1 MRTPRSLWSLIAVSV
16 VCCVTIPVLARAD
29 ATREPELFS
38 PPHSAAAPIAYRVDE
53 HGGLGV
59 LAVRVVGALLLVSAL
74 GVAVAFAAKRFMPS
88 VRGFSLDGTR
98 RVQLLESHRIT
109 PRLTLYVIAFEGR
122 TVLLAQSGDR
132 LIDIDAHRRGRAADA
147 ESTPTA

>member
-1 MRTPRSLWSLIAVSV
+1 MADE
-16 VCCVTIPVLARAD
+16 ARE
-29 ATREPELFS
+29 TNLFS
-38 PPHSAAAPIAYRVDE
+38 PPHTASAPVAYRVDE

-59 LAVRVVGALLLVSAL
+59 LVVRVVGALLLVSAL
-74 GVAVAFAAKRFMPS
+74 GVGLAFAAKRFMPS

-109 PRLTLYVIAFEGR
+109 PRLTLYVIAFEGK

-132 LIDIDAHRRGRAADA
+132 LIDIDVHRRERAADA
-147 ESTPTA
+147 ESTPKA